1 MSASFL
7 DLLRQQIRNEF
18 TASQQYVAVAVW
30 FDDFDMP
37 RMAAHFYAQS
47 VEERNHA
54 MMMVQYLLDCD
65 EKVQVPGVDDVR
77 TDFRDAVEPIQA
89 RARAGEGRDRPD
101 RAAGQD
107 GSRPGRLPRRAVH
120 AVVPEGAGRGG
131 RLHDHAAHDRPAR
144 RRQHVPPRGLRGAR
158 DGRRGRRRHRPGG
171 RGRRALSRLLDAE
184 ETTRRLR
191 DLAGW
196 SLDGAALVARYEPAR
211 LDGGDAVRAGAWAS
225 RPSRWTTIPTSTCAG
240 ARCWCA
246 ARRTRPAA

>member
-77 TDFRDAVEPIQA
+77 TDFRDAVEPIQLALEQEKVVTDQIERLAKTA
-89 RARAGEGRDRPD
+89 RDQGDYRGEQFMQWFLKEQVEEVASMTTLLTIARRAGDNMFHLEDFVAREMAAEAGDATAPA
-101 RAAGQD
+101 AAG
-107 GSRPGRLPRRAVH
+107 
-120 AVVPEGAGRGG
+120 GA
-131 RLHDHAAHDRPAR
+131 L
-144 RRQHVPPRGLRGAR
+144 
-158 DGRRGRRRHRPGG
+158 
-171 RGRRALSRLLDAE
+171 
-184 ETTRRLR
+184 
-191 DLAGW
+191 
-196 SLDGAALVARYEPAR
+196 
-211 LDGGDAVRAGAWAS
+211 
-225 RPSRWTTIPTSTCAG
+225 
-240 ARCWCA
+240 
-246 ARRTRPAA
+246 